1 MSVLSPLLVGVA
13 GVALVLLITF
23 FVFFREE
30 GNEGGSNGGN
40 NGTISLCSVFPCG
53 DYGMKQ
59 KPTSGLEGDTKH
71 ECCDY
76 VQEESEPTE
85 NKDAERESSDEG
97 SSTVMIVV
105 LSLVILVAC
114 LFLGGVIWV
123 RRLTPSGW
131 GSVSQAEIDSL
142 EKKRGIDDSFVD
154 IGDHREY
161 SPFTKLQRIRSAAW
175 RKRINDKRE
184 ETIRSANLTPNQ
196 PYDTDRPDSRDSPGL
211 PLTGLPNSVE
221 PVHPNLR
228 LPDDSNKYN
237 NFNGTLAELSAL
249 SSRAPSSAASFGA
262 E

>member
-13 GVALVLLITF
+13 GVAFVLLISF

-30 GNEGGSNGGN
+30 GNDGGANGGN

-53 DYGMKQ
+53 DHGMKQ

-85 NKDAERESSDEG
+85 NKDAEGESSDEG

-123 RRLTPSGW
+123 RLDRRSGW

-142 EKKRGIDDSFVD
+142 EKARGIDDSFVD
-154 IGDHREY
+154 TRANGKD
-161 SPFTKLQRIRSAAW
+161 SSFTPIQRIMFPAGIS
-175 RKRINDKRE
+175 
-184 ETIRSANLTPNQ
+184 
-196 PYDTDRPDSRDSPGL
+196 
-211 PLTGLPNSVE
+211 
-221 PVHPNLR
+221 
-228 LPDDSNKYN
+228 
-237 NFNGTLAELSAL
+237 
-249 SSRAPSSAASFGA
+249 
-262 E
+262 